1 MFICNKTYR
10 RKLDENLKKWSFNTC
25 KFSNHD
31 ISNFNHDIIVQKGV
45 YSYEYMDDWEN
56 SNETLLPKKQ
66 DYYSNLNM
74 EDITETDYAYK
85 KELVKILK

>member
-1 MFICNKTYR
+1 M
-10 RKLDENLKKWSFNTC
+10 
-25 KFSNHD
+25 
-31 ISNFNHDIIVQKGV
+31 QKGV

-66 DYYSNLNM
+66 DFYSNLNM